1 MRELSKS
8 DYRTAKEVLR
18 IGILRLHENWQ
29 KDLAELLARPY
40 IDGKENPYDRSMEIT
55 KMARDWF
62 KEANSMENWYS
73 KDFIVAYITMLYR
86 QGTLS
91 ETDIAPLSDEIKVEI
106 RCPRNWE

>member
-1 MRELSKS
+1 MSELSKS

-18 IGILRLHENWQ
+18 VGILRLHENWQ
-29 KDLAELLARPY
+29 KELADVLARPFV
-40 IDGKENPYDRSMEIT
+40 DGKENAYYRSMEIT

-73 KDFIVAYITMLYR
+73 KDFIVLYITMLFR

-91 ETDIAPLSDEIKVEI
+91 ETDIAPLSDEIKDEI
-106 RCPRNWE
+106 RRQRHWD

>member
-1 MRELSKS
+1 MSELSKS

-18 IGILRLHENWQ
+18 VGILRLHENWQ
-29 KDLAELLARPY
+29 KELAKLLARPFVE
-40 IDGKENPYDRSMEIT
+40 GKENAYDRSMEIT

-73 KDFIVAYITMLYR
+73 KDFIVLYISMLYR

-91 ETDIAPLSDEIKVEI
+91 ETDIASLSDEIKDEI
-106 RCPRNWE
+106 RRQRHWD